1 MAVFFKRL
9 MSCHCQI
16 NKTNQ
21 LLTYMDNFRN
31 SIPDWAFGMNCA
43 VTVCDADGVIL
54 YMNEKALETFASRGD
69 MRGRNLF
76 PCHNERSKS
85 IMRRMLDTGE
95 SNTYTIT
102 KHGRRKIIYQTPW
115 RADGRIAGLVEIS
128 IGLPDDMPHYDRD
141 KK

>member
-95 SNTYTIT
+95 SNTYIN
-102 KHGRRKIIYQTPW
+102 YQAWTPKDNLSDPVACRW
-115 RADGRIAGLVEIS
+115 TDCRAGGDFN
-128 IGLPDDMPHYDRD
+128 
-141 KK
+141 